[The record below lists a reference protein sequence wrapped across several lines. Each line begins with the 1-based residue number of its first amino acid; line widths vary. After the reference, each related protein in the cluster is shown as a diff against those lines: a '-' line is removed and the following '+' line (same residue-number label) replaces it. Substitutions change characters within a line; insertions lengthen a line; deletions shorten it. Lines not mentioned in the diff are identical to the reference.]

1 MLGEFRVAPWE
12 FFHRTGFRCHA
23 FLPVSTLSFLEQ
35 LDLSTMDW
43 AFFTLP
49 AAPKGSSVLIFRTV
63 FIVSTQLLCGA
74 GTWKE
79 LVGSEQ
85 KDRIP
90 TKARIPVPSKP
101 TPAHS
106 SQVFPSSSLLKQTG
120 SCSGL
125 SKGSQNEPG
134 SHFLTMLRAAYWAS
148 LPRMGEGFSS
158 LALPLYMEPHTFTLS
173 HFLTGT
179 RAELYHLL
187 FTDEETED
195 LMGSVFLVRREPDV
209 SPSALTVSG
218 FPRASAPSA
227 SFK

>member
-1 MLGEFRVAPWE
+1 MNKK
-12 FFHRTGFRCHA
+12 T
-23 FLPVSTLSFLEQ
+23 
-35 LDLSTMDW
+35 
-43 AFFTLP
+43 
-49 AAPKGSSVLIFRTV
+49 
-63 FIVSTQLLCGA
+63 
-74 GTWKE
+74 
-79 LVGSEQ
+79 
-85 KDRIP
+85 RIP
-90 TKARIPVPSKP
+90 TKARIPVSSKP

-106 SQVFPSSSLLKQTG
+106 SHVFPSSSLLKQTG
-120 SCSGL
+120 SCSAL
-125 SKGSQNEPG
+125 SKGSQRKPNEAG
-134 SHFLTMLRAAYWAS
+134 SHFLTMQRAAYWASQAS

-179 RAELYHLL
+179 RAELCHLL

-195 LMGSVFLVRREPDV
+195 LMGSVFLVRRELDI